1 MVKGFSWEHQAAS
14 TGKVHNINLV
24 TVLSVM
30 KNLNHERIVPIWWMV
45 LSLCGGMEIMHTSQV

>member
-24 TVLSVM
+24 TVFSVM
-30 KNLNHERIVPIWWMV
+30 EK
-45 LSLCGGMEIMHTSQV
+45 S